1 VTLSSNKPTVATVPS
16 SVTVPA
22 GATTANFPVSTSP
35 VSSYTLVDIAAGY
48 AGQNQFAEF
57 SVRVS

>member
-1 VTLSSNKPTVATVPS
+1 
-16 SVTVPA
+16 VTVPA
-22 GATTANFPVSTSP
+22 GATRASFTVSTNS
-35 VSSYTLVDIAAGY
+35 VSAYTLVDIAAGY

>member
-1 VTLSSNKPTVATVPS
+1 
-16 SVTVPA
+16 VTVTA
-22 GATTANFPVSTSP
+22 GATSASFPVNANP